1 MRLFVAVN
9 LPGPLKGRIAGLQ
22 RELALTGADVKWVEE
37 ENLHLTVKFLGEVAP
52 ERLAALEGALARAV
66 PACRAF
72 RLELSGLGTFPPRGV
87 PRVLWVGV
95 GGEVEAFRD
104 LHRAVE
110 RSLAALGYP
119 EEDREFRPHLTLGR
133 VRSPR
138 GVDALRHRMAA
149 LDGAYGDLA
158 VGEVALMESRLTPRG
173 PVYRT
178 CGVWGLRAREIRIM

>member
-9 LPGPLKGRIAGLQ
+9 LPGSLKARIAALQ
-22 RELALTGADVKWVEE
+22 RELALSGADVKWVEE
-37 ENLHLTVKFLGEVAP
+37 ENLHLTVKFLGEMAP
-52 ERLAALEGALARAV
+52 ERLAELEEALARAV

-72 RLELSGLGTFPPRGV
+72 RLELSGLGTFPARGV

-95 GGEVEAFRD
+95 GGEVEAFRE
-104 LHRAVE
+104 LYGAVE
-110 RSLAALGYP
+110 RALAPLGFTG
-119 EEDREFRPHLTLGR
+119 EGREFRPHLTLGR

-138 GVDALRHRMAA
+138 GVDVLRNRMAA

-173 PVYRT
+173 PIYRI
-178 CGVWGLRAREIRIM
+178 CAVWGLRA